1 MFNQIAPSWRITY
14 LVAQRISLVAFVAK
28 CKKWANA
35 PKLGESNHLF
45 TLTKIH
51 KCNFKI
57 KGSEYFWNWKSKK
70 FRKENLTAC
79 IQIFSSVITNL
90 WKSRSLINF
99 LSSWLSESLTIAWF
113 CDCISWRQPCELIRS
128 INLFWVTCYAVCKS
142 TLPKL
147 NALTEFIYYLFIYYG
162 FTPLHYK
169 RIMKWNKLTLL

>member
-70 FRKENLTAC
+70 FRQENLTAC

-90 WKSRSLINF
+90 WKARSLINF
-99 LSSWLSESLTIAWF
+99 LSSCLSESLTIAWF
-113 CDCISWRQPCELIRS
+113 CMWLYLMAPTMWIDS
-128 INLFWVTCYAVCKS
+128 INQFVLSYMLRSV
-142 TLPKL
+142 
-147 NALTEFIYYLFIYYG
+147 
-162 FTPLHYK
+162 
-169 RIMKWNKLTLL
+169 